1 MTRSPVTHTAR
12 RALLVAAGLGAA
24 VAALPA
30 AAQGGFP
37 NKPVT
42 IVVPFTAGGFSDT
55 VARSVGMGLT
65 KKWNIPVVIENKPG
79 GGGLIAAGPVA
90 RAPADGYM
98 LFLANVS
105 TNAINPNIYKKL
117 PFDVGDELEPV
128 ILVARTPNVLSVG
141 NEVPV
146 KSVKD
151 LIELAKS
158 KQLSFGTPGI
168 GSSGHLSAEMFG
180 MASNTKFQHIPYSGS
195 PQVLVDLVNGNL
207 AFTFDNVLTW
217 APLAKANRVRAIA
230 VTSLKRS
237 PLLPDVPTL
246 DESGF
251 PGYQATSWFG
261 IAAPKGTPREVI
273 ARLNEDINSV
283 LETAEFRQRMS
294 GAEVVGGS
302 PEAFKSFI
310 AADRAQWGRVAKAI
324 NLTVD

>member
-1 MTRSPVTHTAR
+1 MTRESFIHPAR
-12 RALLVAAGLGAA
+12 RALLGAA
-24 VAALPA
+24 CLAGSLASLPA
-30 AAQGGFP
+30 VAQGFP

-55 VARSVGMGLT
+55 VARSVGIGLT
-65 KKWNIPVVIENKPG
+65 KKWNIPVVIDNKPG
-79 GGGLIAAGPVA
+79 GGGMIAAGPVA

-105 TNAINPNIYKKL
+105 TNAINPNIFRKL
-117 PFDVGDELEPV
+117 AFDVGEELEPV

-146 KSVKD
+146 KSVKE

-180 MASNTKFQHIPYSGS
+180 MSSNTKFQHIPYSGS

-261 IAAPKGTPREVI
+261 IAAPKGTPRDVI
-273 ARLNEDINSV
+273 TKLNEDINSV
-283 LETAEFRQRMS
+283 LETPEFRQRMS

-302 PEAFKSFI
+302 PESFKSFI
-310 AADRAQWGRVAKAI
+310 AADRQQWGRVAKAI